1 MLKQMI
7 LNDIA
12 TKKLGVNGRWK
23 QIDIGDFI
31 FNLNPLQ
38 KKDFPMAMQELCDEG
53 ILEYHKC
60 GIEVYYTVTQ
70 KGVEVIYHK

>member
-12 TKKLGVNGRWK
+12 NKNIGVNGRWK
-23 QIDIGDFI
+23 QIDISNFR

-38 KKDFPMAMQELCDEG
+38 KEKFPMAIQELCDEG

-60 GIEVYYTVTQ
+60 GIEEYFTVTS
-70 KGVEVIYHK
+70 KGIEVIYSK

>member
-12 TKKLGVNGRWK
+12 TKKLGENGRWK
-23 QIDIGDFI
+23 QIDIRNFI

-38 KKDFPMAMQELCDEG
+38 KKDFPIAMQEP
-53 ILEYHKC
+53 
-60 GIEVYYTVTQ
+60 
-70 KGVEVIYHK
+70 